1 MLVWNSS
8 TSVYLFSQRSLKPRS
23 STGHTD
29 PESRSSLRKG
39 MTSSVILNVVARC
52 SWLRIPY
59 VVSLCIGIVLLP
71 LSELLCEVRCTK
83 WNVVHR
89 SYKSLPIG
97 VGLQDIRMYMWY
109 IYNYNY
115 INIFI
120 YFECTKGTGAKSYSR
135 PRTLASTG
143 AKVPVA
149 PVESAPM
156 VFSPCLSTI
165 IPFQSWCWHSRKRHR
180 WWHGSKV
187 DKL

>member
-1 MLVWNSS
+1 
-8 TSVYLFSQRSLKPRS
+8 
-23 STGHTD
+23 
-29 PESRSSLRKG
+29 
-39 MTSSVILNVVARC
+39 MTSSVILDVVTRC
-52 SWLRIPY
+52 NWLRIPY

-89 SYKSLPIG
+89 SSCCMSWYQDETFTYKSLLIG
-97 VGLQDIRMYMWY
+97 VGLQDIRMCMWY
-109 IYNYNY
+109 ILYTIIIILIFLYN
-115 INIFI
+115 
-120 YFECTKGTGAKSYSR
+120 FECPKGTGAKSYSR